1 MPPRPTWKGYLK
13 VSLVNIPVKVYPATE
28 ASATISFNQLHAECQ
43 TRINQKKW
51 CSKCEREVTSAE
63 VVKGYEFEK
72 GRWVVM
78 TDEDIAKVRTESTK
92 VINLVQFAGDDEID
106 PMYVDRAYYLVPDG
120 AMATDAYAV
129 MRDGMQGKVGVGKVA
144 IHGRESLVAV
154 KPHKQGLVMYTLH
167 HAAEIRTIDQIDE
180 LREVRGK
187 VEPGRDEAGQAGH
200 RELRGRARISPTTRT
215 STRKGCKQII
225 DAKVA
230 GEEFVAPAEEAPPKV
245 VDLMEALRRSLDQVS
260 AGKKKTAKVEEA
272 VGGEDAR
279 RKPQKN
285 ERHLEHGNEGCV
297 GRRTESEDQKAK
309 AASRSH
315 STSREM
321 CCARRLSGI
330 AAALRSQRPEQPH
343 PLRRR
348 IAQPVGRREPDERE
362 NRDDPD
368 VVGQRRALVPPEE
381 GPPEQ
386 PRRRRTW
393 TASASS

>member
-28 ASATISFNQLHAECQ
+28 ASATISFNQLHNECQ

-72 GRWVVM
+72 GRWVVVG
-78 TDEDIAKVRTESTK
+78 DEDIAKVRTESTK
-92 VINLVQFAGDDEID
+92 VINLVQFADESSID
-106 PMYVDRAYYLVPDG
+106 PMYVDKAYYLVPENG
-120 AMATDAYAV
+120 MAADAYSV

-187 VEPGRDEAGQAGH
+187 VGPAEMKLAKQVIESFEGELDLADYKDEYQEG
-200 RELRGRARISPTTRT
+200 LRH
-215 STRKGCKQII
+215 II

-230 GEEFVAPAEEAPPKV
+230 GEEIVAPAEEAPPKV

-260 AGKKKTAKVEEA
+260 SGKKKTAKAESDEPSVQKVAEPKDVSA
-272 VGGEDAR
+272 KSPAR
-279 RKPQKN
+279 KRK
-285 ERHLEHGNEGCV
+285 
-297 GRRTESEDQKAK
+297 
-309 AASRSH
+309 AS
-315 STSREM
+315 
-321 CCARRLSGI
+321 
-330 AAALRSQRPEQPH
+330 
-343 PLRRR
+343 
-348 IAQPVGRREPDERE
+348 
-362 NRDDPD
+362 
-368 VVGQRRALVPPEE
+368 
-381 GPPEQ
+381 
-386 PRRRRTW
+386 
-393 TASASS
+393 

>member
-51 CSKCEREVTSAE
+51 CAKCEREVTSAE

-120 AMATDAYAV
+120 PMATDAYAV
-129 MRDGMQGKVGVGKVA
+129 MRDGMHGKVGVGKVA

-187 VEPGRDEAGQAGH
+187 VNAAEMKLAKQVIESYEGELNLSDYKDEYQEG
-200 RELRGRARISPTTRT
+200 L
-215 STRKGCKQII
+215 KQII

-260 AGKKKTAKVEEA
+260 TGKKKTAKVVDATA
-272 VGGEDAR
+272 VKGA
-279 RKPQKN
+279 K
-285 ERHLEHGNEGCV
+285 
-297 GRRTESEDQKAK
+297 K
-309 AASRSH
+309 AAKKRK
-315 STSREM
+315 
-321 CCARRLSGI
+321 
-330 AAALRSQRPEQPH
+330 
-343 PLRRR
+343 
-348 IAQPVGRREPDERE
+348 
-362 NRDDPD
+362 
-368 VVGQRRALVPPEE
+368 
-381 GPPEQ
+381 
-386 PRRRRTW
+386 
-393 TASASS
+393 AS

>member
-28 ASATISFNQLHAECQ
+28 ASATISFNQLHVTCQ

-51 CSKCEREVTSAE
+51 CPKCDCEVTSAE

-72 GRWVVM
+72 GRWVVLS
-78 TDEDIAKVRTESTK
+78 DEDIAKVRTESTK

-106 PMYVDRAYYLVPDG
+106 PMYVDKAYYLVPDG

-129 MRDGMQGKVGVGKVA
+129 MRDGMEGKVGVGKVA

-187 VEPGRDEAGQAGH
+187 VNPAEMKLAKQVIESFAGELNLTDYKDEYQEG
-200 RELRGRARISPTTRT
+200 L
-215 STRKGCKQII
+215 KQII
-225 DAKVA
+225 EAKVS

-272 VGGEDAR
+272 TAEKTPKKVAKK
-279 RKPQKN
+279 RK
-285 ERHLEHGNEGCV
+285 
-297 GRRTESEDQKAK
+297 
-309 AASRSH
+309 AS
-315 STSREM
+315 
-321 CCARRLSGI
+321 
-330 AAALRSQRPEQPH
+330 
-343 PLRRR
+343 
-348 IAQPVGRREPDERE
+348 
-362 NRDDPD
+362 
-368 VVGQRRALVPPEE
+368 
-381 GPPEQ
+381 
-386 PRRRRTW
+386 
-393 TASASS
+393 

>member
-28 ASATISFNQLHAECQ
+28 SSATISFNQLHNECQ

-72 GRWVVM
+72 GRWVVVG
-78 TDEDIAKVRTESTK
+78 DEDIAKVRTESTK
-92 VINLVQFAGDDEID
+92 VINLVQFADESSID
-106 PMYVDRAYYLVPDG
+106 PMYVDKAYYLVPENG
-120 AMATDAYAV
+120 MAADAYSV

-187 VEPGRDEAGQAGH
+187 VGPAEMKLAKQVIESFEGELDLADYKDEYQEG
-200 RELRGRARISPTTRT
+200 LRH
-215 STRKGCKQII
+215 II

-230 GEEFVAPAEEAPPKV
+230 GEEIVAPAEEAPPKV

-260 AGKKKTAKVEEA
+260 SGKKKTAKAESDESSVKKVAEPKDVSA
-272 VGGEDAR
+272 KSPAR
-279 RKPQKN
+279 KRK
-285 ERHLEHGNEGCV
+285 
-297 GRRTESEDQKAK
+297 
-309 AASRSH
+309 AS
-315 STSREM
+315 
-321 CCARRLSGI
+321 
-330 AAALRSQRPEQPH
+330 
-343 PLRRR
+343 
-348 IAQPVGRREPDERE
+348 
-362 NRDDPD
+362 
-368 VVGQRRALVPPEE
+368 
-381 GPPEQ
+381 
-386 PRRRRTW
+386 
-393 TASASS
+393 